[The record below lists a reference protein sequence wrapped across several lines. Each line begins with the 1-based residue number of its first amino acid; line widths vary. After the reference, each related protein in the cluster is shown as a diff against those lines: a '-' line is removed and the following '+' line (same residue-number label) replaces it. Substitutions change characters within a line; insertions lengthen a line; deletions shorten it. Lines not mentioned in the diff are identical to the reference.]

1 MKGLRKYLVSGKYS
15 VNASCCCCSWYVHCQ
30 QEHFLVITMIK
41 KEEYFQEST
50 GNSAIFLMRLEQI
63 LRVIPMFNLLH
74 AFIQLFVSQ
83 TN

>member
-1 MKGLRKYLVSGKYS
+1 
-15 VNASCCCCSWYVHCQ
+15 
-30 QEHFLVITMIK
+30 MIK

-74 AFIQLFVSQ
+74 AFIQLFV
-83 TN
+83 